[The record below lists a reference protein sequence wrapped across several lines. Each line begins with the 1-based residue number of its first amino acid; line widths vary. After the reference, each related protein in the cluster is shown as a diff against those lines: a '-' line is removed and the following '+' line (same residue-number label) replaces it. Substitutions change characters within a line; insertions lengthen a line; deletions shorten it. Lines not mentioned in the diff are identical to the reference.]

1 MNTPQA
7 ALLPDGRRLHLH
19 HGPIDLIIGAEGSDS
34 DRAYKQAT
42 ERFQTLLVELVDE
55 LPGLRLHRCEQ
66 SFRGHVAQ
74 QMATAVAPFETSFV
88 TPMAAVAGAVADEVL
103 GALTH
108 SCRLSKAYVNNGGD
122 IAFHLT
128 EGASVK
134 AESAAGPI
142 EIRFED
148 PVRGIATSGWRGRSF
163 SLGIADAVTVV
174 SKNAAMAD
182 AAATMIAN
190 AIDLPGHPNVSRVAA
205 AEVETGHELGDLMV
219 TTDVG
224 PLELADIDEAL
235 DRGEAFAV
243 DCLDRGLIAGAVLSL
258 AGEVRVL
265 TEVDRQKPDR

>member
-1 MNTPQA
+1 MTPQA
-7 ALLPDGRRLHLH
+7 ALLPDGQRMHLH
-19 HGPIDLIIGAEGSDS
+19 HGPIDLIIGAEGGDR
-34 DRAYKQAT
+34 DRAYKQAN

-55 LPGLRLHRCEQ
+55 LPGLRQHRFDQ
-66 SFRGHVAQ
+66 GFKGHVAR
-74 QMATAVAPFETSFV
+74 QMAKAVAPYETSFV

-103 GALTH
+103 GALIH

-122 IAFHLT
+122 IAFYLT
-128 EGASVK
+128 EGGSVK

-148 PVRGIATSGWRGRSF
+148 PVRGMATSGWRGRSF

-174 SKNAAMAD
+174 SRTASMAD

-190 AIDLPGHPNVSRVAA
+190 AVDLPGHPNVSRIAA
-205 AEVETGHELGDLMV
+205 SDVETGHELGDKMV
-219 TTDVG
+219 TTGVG

-243 DCLDRGLIAGAVLSL
+243 DCLNRGLIAGAVLSL

-265 TEVDRQKPDR
+265 TEADMQKPGR